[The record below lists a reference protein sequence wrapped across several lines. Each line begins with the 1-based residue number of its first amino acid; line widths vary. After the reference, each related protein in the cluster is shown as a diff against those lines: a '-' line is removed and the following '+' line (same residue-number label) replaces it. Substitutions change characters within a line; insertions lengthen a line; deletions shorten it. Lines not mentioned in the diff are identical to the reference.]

1 MNNTMNIDAMIMLY
15 VLGLFILVI
24 ICVYALIQSKANR
37 LYTFIIIPTALIM
50 SLYSWQAVKALQG
63 IPIYGLPY
71 NKEVQVIYSYDNKP
85 WIYALVAELNKG
97 PKLYKIDWT
106 KANLQKIKE
115 LSGPDGRSQPQ
126 GKFKKGLN
134 GEAVSFEK
142 SNIGENGQTTLK
154 EPPKIRKMIIN
165 QQGGLSWVHHKQ
177 FY

>member
-85 WIYALVAELNKG
+85 WIYALVSELNKE

-106 KANLQKIKE
+106 KANLQKLKE
-115 LSGPDGRSQPQ
+115 LSGPDGKEQPQ

-134 GEAVSFEK
+134 GEVVSFEQ
-142 SNIGENGQTTLK
+142 SNVESNGQSTLK
-154 EPPKIRKMIIN
+154 APAETRKMTIN
-165 QQGGLSWVHHKQ
+165 KRGGL
-177 FY
+177 